1 MPDSQPP
8 VYYPVLMDLRGQAV
22 VVVGG
27 GEIARRKVEGL
38 QAAQARVTV
47 VAPVCEGMPE
57 PVILREKAYDA
68 SDLEGQ
74 VLVFAATDDV
84 AVNAEIA
91 RDAKRRGIWVNAVDD
106 AKHCTFILPAVVRRG
121 ALVLAISTAGASPAL
136 ARRIKEGL
144 EAVYGKE
151 YAELLQLLWTLRQ
164 EWNERI
170 RQSGKGFEE
179 RRIIWESILDLPL
192 LALIGAGEEQAALER
207 SRSLLGAAF
216 P

>member
-1 MPDSQPP
+1 
-8 VYYPVLMDLRGQAV
+8 
-22 VVVGG
+22 
-27 GEIARRKVEGL
+27 
-38 QAAQARVTV
+38 
-47 VAPVCEGMPE
+47 
-57 PVILREKAYDA
+57 
-68 SDLEGQ
+68 
-74 VLVFAATDDV
+74 
-84 AVNAEIA
+84 
-91 RDAKRRGIWVNAVDD
+91 
-106 AKHCTFILPAVVRRG
+106 
-121 ALVLAISTAGASPAL
+121 VLAISTAGASPAL